1 MPPAL
6 RITSRSAAAW
16 AVAACLLAAGC
27 SSSGTPAGQPAVSRP
42 ARGGVAT
49 IATPLG
55 SDADW
60 IFPFQSAGYADTAN
74 VDDFQYLMYRPL
86 YFFGGDDDSVD
97 VNYQL
102 SVARPPVFRDGGTV
116 VVITL
121 KDWKWSDGESVDAQD
136 VIFWLHMM
144 EAEKDGWYGYVPGLI
159 PDNIASMA
167 ITGPRQVVLTL
178 TRPYS
183 TTWFTYNELSQI
195 TPMPMAWDI
204 SAARGAPGSGGCTTD
219 SAGDHWAKCKAVY
232 QYLTTL
238 AANTRGYASAGSIWA
253 TEDGP
258 WKLSSYNIVGPI
270 TFVPNPKY
278 SGSPGPHLSELR
290 FMTYPT
296 VAAELGALRHGSQV
310 DVAAVPQEG
319 LAAKAAGPRMPTHA
333 AALPGFRLQASYP
346 YQVNYVYIN
355 FHNPAYGPV
364 FRQLYFRQALQY
376 LVDQNAIIDG
386 TMGGYGYPTTGPV
399 PDEPPT
405 RWLPPVQRGQ
415 GPYSFSIAKATSLMT
430 SHGWTEIKGV
440 DTCTRPG
447 LAAGDCGAG
456 VKAGLRLSLNLSF
469 AAGGQQS
476 AQARIYAAD
485 AARAGIR
492 LIGSYYGDTLAG
504 PPGPCS
510 GSPCTWQ
517 MLDLGGWIYGP
528 DYAPTGEDLFL
539 TGADFNVGSY
549 SSATM
554 NGLIAATQDGSSA
567 TAYRRYATY
576 AADQLPVIWVPVP
589 FQVVAVRSTLHD
601 VAQNP
606 LGALVPEDWY
616 YTRPS

>member
-1 MPPAL
+1 M
-6 RITSRSAAAW
+6 TGRSAGAW
-16 AVAACLLAAGC
+16 AAVACLLAAGC
-27 SSSGTPAGQPAVSRP
+27 SSSGTASGQPAASRP

-49 IATPLG
+49 IATLRG

-60 IFPFQSAGYADTAN
+60 IFPFESVLYANAAN
-74 VDDFQYLMYRPL
+74 IDDFQQLMYRPL
-86 YFFGGDDDSVD
+86 YFFGGDDESVE

-102 SVARPPVFRDGGTV
+102 SAARPPVFRDGGTV

-121 KDWKWSDGESVDAQD
+121 KHWKWSDGESVDSQD

-144 EAEKDGWYGYVPGLI
+144 EAEKDSWFGYVPGLI

-167 ITGPRQVVLTL
+167 ITGRWQVTLTL

-183 TTWFTYNELSQI
+183 ATWFTDNELSQI

-204 SAARGAPGSGGCTTD
+204 SAAGGAPGSGGCTTD

-232 QYLTTL
+232 QYLTML
-238 AANTRGYASAGSIWA
+238 ARNTRDYASAGSIWA

-258 WKLSSYNIVGPI
+258 WKLSSYNIAGPI

-278 SGSPGPHLSELR
+278 SGSPRPYLSELK
-290 FMTYPT
+290 FVTYPT
-296 VAAELGALRHGSQV
+296 DAAELGALRHSSPV
-310 DVAAVPQEG
+310 DVAAVPQAG
-319 LAAKAAGPRMPTHA
+319 LAAKAAGPQMPVHA
-333 AALPGFRLQASYP
+333 AVLPGFRLEASYQ
-346 YQVNYVYIN
+346 YGVNFFYIN
-355 FHNPAYGPV
+355 FHNPVYGPV

-376 LVDQNAIIDG
+376 LVDQNAIIAD

-405 RWLPPVQRGQ
+405 RWLSPAQRGQ
-415 GPYSFSIAKATSLMT
+415 GPYPFSIAKAKSLMT
-430 SHGWTEIKGV
+430 SHGWTEINGI

-447 LAAGDCGAG
+447 VAAGDCGAG
-456 VKAGLRLSLNLSF
+456 IKGGLRLSLNLTF
-469 AAGGQQS
+469 AALGQQS
-476 AQARIYAAD
+476 AQATIYAAD

-492 LIGSYYGDTLAG
+492 LAGSYYGETLAG
-504 PPGPCS
+504 EPTPCS
-510 GSPCTWQ
+510 GPACTWE
-517 MLDLGGWIYGP
+517 MLDFGGWTYSP

-539 TGADFNVGSY
+539 TGSGLNVGSY

-554 NGLIAATQDGSSA
+554 NSLIAATQDSSSA
-567 TAYRRYATY
+567 AAYMRYATY

-589 FQVVAVRSTLHD
+589 FQVVAVRSALHG
-601 VAQNP
+601 VEQSP

-616 YTRPS
+616 YTKSS